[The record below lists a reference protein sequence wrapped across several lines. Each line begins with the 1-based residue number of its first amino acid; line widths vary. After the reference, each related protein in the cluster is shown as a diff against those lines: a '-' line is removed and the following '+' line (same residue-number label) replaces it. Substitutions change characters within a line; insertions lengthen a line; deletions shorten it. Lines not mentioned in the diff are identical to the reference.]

1 MSDPFSINGGAAVA
15 MIGKDCIA
23 IASDL
28 RLGQQSLGVSNN
40 FEKVFQFGDKT
51 FLGLTGLASDVITL
65 SELFRFK
72 TNMYK
77 LREEHNIEPEILAN
91 LISSSLY
98 ERRFGP
104 WFVSPIVAGL
114 NSKTNKPFVCGFDSI
129 GCIDFS
135 HDFIVSGT
143 ASDQLYGMCESLYE
157 PDLGPEEL
165 FETISQALL
174 NAVDR
179 DALSGWGAVVYI
191 LTKDKVIKRV
201 LKTRQD

>member
-15 MIGKDCIA
+15 MVGKECIA
-23 IASDL
+23 IACDL
-28 RLGQQSLGVSNN
+28 RLGNQSLGLSNN
-40 FEKVFQFGDKT
+40 FEKIFQFGDKC
-51 FLGLTGLASDVITL
+51 FLGLTGLATDVITL

-72 TNMYK
+72 TNLYK
-77 LREEHNIEPEILAN
+77 LREERNIEPKTLAN
-91 LISSSLY
+91 LISSTLY

-104 WFVSPIVAGL
+104 YFVGPIVAGL
-114 NSKTNKPFVCGFDSI
+114 NKKDNQPFICGFDSI
-129 GCIDFS
+129 GCIDFAK
-135 HDFIVSGT
+135 DFIVSGT
-143 ASDQLYGMCESLYE
+143 ATDQLYGMCESLYE
-157 PDLGPEEL
+157 PDLEPEDL

-191 LTKDKVIKRV
+191 VTKDKVVRRV